1 VEEVVVPLPDV
12 LVVPEPEVLVV
23 PEPDVLVVPE
33 PEVLVVPE
41 PDVVVPDPDVPAPL
55 LWLVLFAP
63 ELPELPFAA
72 LVEVTAVVMGDA
84 APPHPER

>member
-23 PEPDVLVVPE
+23 PELDVLVPPEVLVVPE
-33 PEVLVVPE
+33 PEVLEPLPELVV
-41 PDVVVPDPDVPAPL
+41 PL